1 MGKSIKVIFITLFV
15 SLVIFAAIADR
26 PIVEQLLGGLHLA
39 PYLRII
45 SVLGLII
52 AVFTA
57 WGYKRKI
64 EASQKIV
71 RAQEILTQAGEKEE
85 RAKQESQR
93 LEEKLKADYEQKKM
107 LLEEQ
112 ASQMKKEYEERMRTL
127 KEQNIALKES
137 VGKLMQMVKKNKVS

>member
-71 RAQEILTQAGEKEE
+71 RAQEILTQAGETGKPTVGGK
-85 RAKQESQR
+85 AQSR
-93 LEEKLKADYEQKKM
+93 L
-107 LLEEQ
+107 
-112 ASQMKKEYEERMRTL
+112 RT
-127 KEQNIALKES
+127 
-137 VGKLMQMVKKNKVS
+137 KKNAFGGTGIADEEGV